1 VHMHRDEMHSTVQ
14 YNPGS
19 NVMMYDATS

>member
-1 VHMHRDEMHSTVQ
+1 MHRDEMHSTVQ